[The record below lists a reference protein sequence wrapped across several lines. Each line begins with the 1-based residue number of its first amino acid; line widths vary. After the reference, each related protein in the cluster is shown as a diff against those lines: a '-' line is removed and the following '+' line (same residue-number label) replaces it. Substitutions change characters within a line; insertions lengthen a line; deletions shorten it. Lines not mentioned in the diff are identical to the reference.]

1 VKNREAA
8 VSVKQSVLMVVRE
21 LRISVGNIYEYEAEG
36 KVSKEESEEYME
48 KVQVSL
54 DNIIS
59 EILDPLYAAH
69 PDLRPKCC
77 GCEQQHKSE
86 QQQ

>member
-1 VKNREAA
+1 MKNREAA

-21 LRISVGNIYEYEAEG
+21 LSISVGNIYEYEAEG

-59 EILDPLYAAH
+59 EILEPLYAVH

-77 GCEQQHKSE
+77 GCEQQHESE
-86 QQQ
+86 QDQ

>member
-1 VKNREAA
+1 MQNREAA

-21 LRISVGNIYEYEAEG
+21 LSISVGNIYDYEDEG
-36 KVSKEESEEYME
+36 KVTKEESEEYME
-48 KVQVSL
+48 KVQVAL

-59 EILDPLYAAH
+59 EILEPVYALH

-77 GCEQQHKSE
+77 GCEKQPE
-86 QQQ
+86 QEQ